1 MIARIWR
8 GWTSPANADA
18 YEALLTERILPG
30 IAAREIEGYRGAHLL
45 RDDRDGESEF
55 VTILWFDSIEAVR
68 DFAGEDHRTAV
79 VPEEARRLLDRFDEA
94 SDHYDV
100 IRDPG
105 ADASG
110 DGR

>member
-68 DFAGEDHRTAV
+68 D
-79 VPEEARRLLDRFDEA
+79 RFDEA